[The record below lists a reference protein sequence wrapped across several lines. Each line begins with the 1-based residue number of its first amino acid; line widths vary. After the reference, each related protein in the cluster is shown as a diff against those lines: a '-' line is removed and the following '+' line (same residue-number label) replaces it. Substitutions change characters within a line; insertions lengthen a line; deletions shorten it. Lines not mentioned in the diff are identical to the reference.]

1 MVKVY
6 SLHVLYASVVTFTE
20 TARVRCNAN
29 MPSILSVL
37 VAAATVSF
45 ASGVQT
51 PVAPRPQA
59 QASATS
65 LATIRLAIDATK
77 QRDYKRAE
85 RLYKSVLAKEPKN
98 VAAQA
103 NIGLVYVQLGR
114 IPDAIAALRKAALLE
129 PDQPEFPGQAALI
142 ALKANRFADAI
153 QDAKAALR
161 IAPNHRPALLALG
174 AAFLAQQ
181 KPIDAI
187 PPLKLLYETGRGTDS
202 DAAIRYAIAL
212 SSTGQLQPALVV
224 VRSQV
229 GKSPK
234 VAALQVM
241 RGDIAGQLGF
251 DKKDKELLTEAR
263 TAYLAAFKLS
273 PSMTRAGL
281 NAGLSAEMAGSPLDA
296 KAIYQQVLKKAPNIA
311 AARHGLGRCLL
322 QDPTLSETERIR
334 QARIELEKAVALE
347 PKQPEYLTTLA
358 YSYLYPAAP
367 EFMKAAQ
374 TFKAALSLRP
384 DDVRAR
390 MGYIDALWRSE
401 QRDAAVVQQVS
412 LVKSIPTDWDA
423 AHRLA
428 AMYQTLGK
436 RPAYLEQLRA
446 IDSAFPKD
454 ARAAKEL
461 GIALEQDGQFEKAV
475 DILAS
480 AVKRAP
486 KDADIHV
493 TLGLVLEK
501 QGKQADAK
509 AQYATAIELD
519 PKLVSANQAL
529 LALLDRD
536 PAPDSGLSQRRKW
549 LAADPTSNDARWSL
563 IQQLIRLKKDD
574 EALAEIAKLTLR
586 AGDSMRSTYRF
597 AAAGL
602 YEQRDRWPDAV
613 KELQTIWSTEA
624 SDSLAQRLGY
634 ALERNGQ
641 VSDAERLLKTQLTK
655 AKEKGQL
662 TLALA
667 GLYERNKRFGEA
679 STIYEDI
686 ITADPGIKVAF
697 DGLARTRKAAG
708 EPTKL
713 VDFIK
718 TLILGPSTAPPL
730 ALLIATERALLE
742 QNQSAEW
749 AALITAAADKFKL
762 DTGIQKTFARNL
774 TRPGATPE
782 QKRQALSVLT
792 AATVTAPQD
801 DDLWFQLG
809 RLQQELGDKPAAI
822 KAYREAIKRKPNGP
836 ARSALLALGEKVD

>member
-1 MVKVY
+1 
-6 SLHVLYASVVTFTE
+6 
-20 TARVRCNAN
+20 
-29 MPSILSVL
+29 MPYVLSVL
-37 VAAATVSF
+37 IAATTFSY
-45 ASGVQT
+45 GRPGQT
-51 PVAPRPQA
+51 QVAPRPNV

-65 LATIRLAIDATK
+65 LTTIRLAIDATK
-77 QRDYKRAE
+77 QRDFKRAE
-85 RLYKSVLAKEPKN
+85 RLYVSVLAKEPKN
-98 VAAQA
+98 VAVQA
-103 NIGLVYVQLGR
+103 NLGLVYVQLGR
-114 IPDAIAALRKAALLE
+114 IPDAINALRKAALLE
-129 PDQPEFPGQAALI
+129 PDQPEFLGQSALI
-142 ALKANRFADAI
+142 GMKANRFADAI
-153 QDAKAALR
+153 QDSRAALR

-174 AAFLAQQ
+174 ASLLAQQ
-181 KPIDAI
+181 KPVDAI
-187 PPLKLLYETGRGTDS
+187 PPLKLLYETGRGTDP

-212 SSTGQLQPALVV
+212 SSTGQLQPALIV
-224 VRSQV
+224 VRTQV

-234 VAALQVM
+234 LAALQVM

-263 TAYLAAFKLS
+263 TAYLAAYKLS
-273 PSMTRAGL
+273 PNMTRAGL
-281 NAGLSAEMAGSPLDA
+281 NAGLSAEMAGAPLDA

-334 QARIELEKAVALE
+334 QARIELEKAVAIE

-367 EFMKAAQ
+367 EFTKAAQ

-390 MGYIDALWRSE
+390 MGYIDALWRSD
-401 QRDAAVVQQVS
+401 QRDVAVVQQLS
-412 LVKSIPTDWDA
+412 LVKSIPGDWDA

-436 RPAYLEQLRA
+436 RAAYLEQLRS

-461 GIALEQDGQFEKAV
+461 GIALEQDGQFDKATDV
-475 DILAS
+475 LAS
-480 AVKRAP
+480 AVKRSP
-486 KDADIHV
+486 KDADLHV

-501 QGKQADAK
+501 QGKQTDAK
-509 AQYATAIELD
+509 AQYVAAIELD

-536 PAPDSGLSQRRKW
+536 AAPDAGLSQRRKW
-549 LAADPTSNDARWSL
+549 LIADPTSNDARWSL
-563 IQQLIRLKKDD
+563 IQQLIRLKNDD
-574 EALAEIAKLTLR
+574 EALSEIAKLTLR

-602 YEQRDRWPDAV
+602 YEQRERWADAV
-613 KELQTIWSTEA
+613 KDLQSIWSTEP
-624 SDSLAQRLGY
+624 SDSLAQRLAY
-634 ALERNGQ
+634 AFERNGQ
-641 VSDAERLLKTQLTK
+641 VPDAERLLKTQLTK

-667 GLYERNKRFGEA
+667 GFYERNKRFGEA

-686 ITADPGIKVAF
+686 ITSDPGIKVAF
-697 DGLARTRKAAG
+697 DGLARTRKAAE
-708 EPTKL
+708 EPGKL
-713 VDFIK
+713 VEFVK
-718 TLILGPSTAPPL
+718 TLILGPSTAPPP
-730 ALLIATERALLE
+730 ALLVSTERALLE
-742 QNQSAEW
+742 QSQSAEW
-749 AALITAAADKFKL
+749 TVLIAAAAEKFKL
-762 DTGIQKTFARNL
+762 DIGIQKTYARNL
-774 TRPGATPE
+774 TRPGSTPE
-782 QKRQALSVLT
+782 QKRQAL
-792 AATVTAPQD
+792 AALMAASTTAPQD

-822 KAYREAIKRKPNGP
+822 KSYREAVKRKPNGP
-836 ARSALLALGEKVD
+836 ARSALIALGEKVD